1 MPNKAAKDILETD
14 KETEYMQSF
23 VRGGGSDDER
33 EPISHHKADLA
44 KQLSDSSDKSPR
56 KANRGAT
63 AKEPPK
69 SKKRNKQREYYE
81 EVYCDKDRAAAVS
94 IGSFDIK
101 QSLNQ
106 KARQERN
113 LNLSLPEEAEPGAL
127 LALGMRE
134 AKNGNTDNA
143 VQFITKA
150 LELNPQDQN
159 ALVARSKCYLL
170 LGEPDKALQ
179 DSETALIADK
189 NNIRAIYQKAE
200 SLYYLGQFEH
210 SLMFF
215 HRGLRLRPELNTFRL
230 GVQKTQEAI
239 ENTIGA
245 AQKIDPKMEKC
256 SGKNTASTTTRSTTS
271 KKPRASKAT
280 KADLERRASR
290 RLLGELCVDKE
301 YLENLLKHPNLKL
314 LSSDVDTEPISGL
327 AKDAVTFLNTR
338 QEFWRQQ
345 RPCTALSNKKIMEDT
360 STIPKWF

>member
-56 KANRGAT
+56 KAKGAT

-143 VQFITKA
+143 
-150 LELNPQDQN
+150 
-159 ALVARSKCYLL
+159 
-170 LGEPDKALQ
+170 ALQ

-327 AKDAVTFLNTR
+327 AKDAGFFSCHLWDCWCPRRTLLYGLESSMPLYSLL
-338 QEFWRQQ
+338 QHQIQ
-345 RPCTALSNKKIMEDT
+345 G
-360 STIPKWF
+360 

>member
-1 MPNKAAKDILETD
+1 MPNKAAKDILGTD
-14 KETEYMQSF
+14 TEQDYMQSF

-33 EPISHHKADLA
+33 EPMSHHKLELA

-56 KANRGAT
+56 KSKGGAST
-63 AKEPPK
+63 AVKEPTK
-69 SKKRNKQREYYE
+69 AKKRNKQREYYE

-106 KARQERN
+106 KAREERN
-113 LNLSLPEEAEPGAL
+113 QNLSLPEEAEPSAL

-179 DSETALIADK
+179 DAETALIADK

-245 AQKIDPKMEKC
+245 AQKIVEKTN
-256 SGKNTASTTTRSTTS
+256 GKESSTNRSTT
-271 KKPRASKAT
+271 KKTRQSKAS

-314 LSSDVDTEPISGL
+314 LSAETDTEPISGL

-345 RPCTALSNKKIMEDT
+345 RPCTALSNKKIMEATT
-360 STIPKWF
+360 SMPKWF

>member
-14 KETEYMQSF
+14 KEAEYMQSF

-33 EPISHHKADLA
+33 EPISHHKVELS

-56 KANRGAT
+56 KSKGGAT
-63 AKEPPK
+63 KEPPK

-106 KARQERN
+106 KARQERSQ
-113 LNLSLPEEAEPGAL
+113 NLSLPEEAEPGAL

-143 VQFITKA
+143 VQFISKA

-179 DSETALIADK
+179 DAETALIADK

-245 AQKIDPKMEKC
+245 AQKIDVEKAK
-256 SGKNTASTTTRSTTS
+256 GKDTASSTNRSTTS
-271 KKPRASKAT
+271 KKTRASKAT

-314 LSSDVDTEPISGL
+314 LSAESDTEPISGL

-345 RPCTALSNKKIMEDT
+345 RPCTALSNKKIMEAT
-360 STIPKWF
+360 STMPKWF